1 MGQMLL
7 LVLMSCG
14 IYRVI
19 GTLNPVK
26 IFLFVNQPKAFD
38 EAQRYCRD
46 TYTDLVTLWGRAEM
60 EELFAHENFT
70 FTGSAW
76 IGLRGTSRQL
86 WQWALADQEFYKDG
100 ETEYRNW
107 GPNEPTNTDG
117 EYCSVMDDV
126 GKLRDTTCQ
135 NNEQKY
141 ILINELKSW
150 REAQSYCRQ
159 FHTDLVSVRNPD
171 ENLQIQLLIPTGV
184 SYIGLFRDAFAWS
197 DNSTSSFRNWDLN
210 QPDGSGE
217 CVALQL
223 QNRRLWEDE
232 TCSSPR
238 PFFCYATEGLFE
250 RRPLRYTTVHYCTL
264 PLLYT
269 TVLYLYC
276 TLLYSTSTVH
286 HCTLPLLYPYCTLPL
301 LYLYCTLPLP
311 YSTSTILYLYCT
323 LPLLYT
329 TVLYLYC
336 TSTVLYLYCTL
347 PLPYSTSTVLY
358 LYCTLPLLYSTSTS
372 TVYYLYCTLPL
383 LCSTSTVLYLYYTL
397 PLLYSTTTS
406 TVHYCT
412 LPLLYTTST
421 VLYLYYA
428 PPLLYSTST
437 VPLLYSTSTVLYLY
451 LYCTLPLLYSTST
464 STVHYLYCT
473 LLYSTSTV
481 HYIYCTLPLLY
492 TTVLYIYCTLLYYT
506 STVLYLY

>member
-60 EELFAHENFT
+60 EELFAHQNFT

-135 NNEQKY
+135 NSRNFICYNGQNNEQKY

-171 ENLQIQLLIPTGV
+171 ENLQIQQLIPTGV

-238 PFFCYATEGLFE
+238 PFFCYAIPVFKQV
-250 RRPLRYTTVHYCTL
+250 LRLELESDQNVND
-264 PLLYT
+264 PD
-269 TVLYLYC
+269 VRA
-276 TLLYSTSTVH
+276 S
-286 HCTLPLLYPYCTLPL
+286 
-301 LYLYCTLPLP
+301 
-311 YSTSTILYLYCT
+311 ILQEIQQKLISQGMPEMSNLQWRQQPNGHVFQELKYQ
-323 LPLLYT
+323 
-329 TVLYLYC
+329 
-336 TSTVLYLYCTL
+336 SF
-347 PLPYSTSTVLY
+347 
-358 LYCTLPLLYSTSTS
+358 
-372 TVYYLYCTLPL
+372 
-383 LCSTSTVLYLYYTL
+383 
-397 PLLYSTTTS
+397 
-406 TVHYCT
+406 
-412 LPLLYTTST
+412 
-421 VLYLYYA
+421 
-428 PPLLYSTST
+428 
-437 VPLLYSTSTVLYLY
+437 
-451 LYCTLPLLYSTST
+451 
-464 STVHYLYCT
+464 
-473 LLYSTSTV
+473 
-481 HYIYCTLPLLY
+481 
-492 TTVLYIYCTLLYYT
+492 
-506 STVLYLY
+506 